1 MPVKDMPP
9 KCAATLDTFDS
20 ELPPRG
26 RYRPKSDGDCI
37 SPFASGKASHY
48 E

>member
-20 ELPPRG
+20 ELPP
-26 RYRPKSDGDCI
+26 PVVAIDQSQM
-37 SPFASGKASHY
+37 
-48 E
+48 ETV

>member
-20 ELPPRG
+20 ELPPVVAIDQ
-26 RYRPKSDGDCI
+26 SQM
-37 SPFASGKASHY
+37 
-48 E
+48 ETV